1 MDSTITKLATAL
13 VLSSAML
20 SSPALSAAQGDRY
33 FGLQYSSIT
42 FELFGEDWEPTA
54 LIGRYGKYIDDNFA
68 IEGRLG
74 IGVDSDTLSIN
85 NDPIVGNASVEIE
98 MDTLIGIYG
107 VGSHDI
113 NKNSSIYA
121 LIGITNGEA
130 TINVK
135 SSTLGSA
142 SDSDSET
149 DLSYGVG
156 ANIGISDTA
165 GINLEYISYISKTDF
180 DVTAVNFGFVFKF

>member
-1 MDSTITKLATAL
+1 MNSIITKLIAAFAL
-13 VLSSAML
+13 SVTML
-20 SSPALSAAQGDRY
+20 SSSTLSAAEGDQY
-33 FGLQYSSIT
+33 FGLQYASTT
-42 FELFGEDWEPTA
+42 FEFAGEDWEPTA
-54 LIGRYGKYIDDNFA
+54 LMGRYGKYIDDNFA

-74 IGVDSDTLSIN
+74 IGTDSDTLSIT

-98 MDTLIGIYG
+98 IDTLIGIYG

-113 NKNSSIYA
+113 NENSSIYA

-130 TINVK
+130 TFSAK
-135 SSTLGSA
+135 SSILGNA
-142 SDSDSET
+142 SISESET

-156 ANIGISDTA
+156 ANIGITNTA
-165 GINLEYISYISKTDF
+165 GINLEYISYISKTNF

>member
-1 MDSTITKLATAL
+1 MTSKITKFATAL
-13 VLSSAML
+13 VVSGTVIFA
-20 SSPALSAAQGDRY
+20 PVLSAAEGDQY
-33 FGLQYSSIT
+33 FGLQYSSAT
-42 FELFGEDWEPTA
+42 FEFAGEDWEPTVLMA
-54 LIGRYGKYIDDNFA
+54 RYGKFIGDNFA

-74 IGVDSDTLSIN
+74 IGIDSDTLSIT
-85 NDPIVGNASVEIE
+85 NDPDVGNASVEIDI
-98 MDTLIGIYG
+98 DTLIGIYG

-130 TINVK
+130 TFSAK
-135 SSTLGSA
+135 SSILGNA
-142 SDSDSET
+142 SFSETET
-149 DLSYGVG
+149 DLSYGIG
-156 ANIGISDTA
+156 ANIGISNTA